1 MDKLIHRSQ
10 HRVLYGDTDAA
21 AVVYNANYLR
31 YFELGRTEFMRDRV
45 CTYREI
51 EQLGIILPVTE
62 CHIRFK
68 APARYD
74 DLLIIE
80 TFLTEL
86 KKGFLHLQL
95 SDSKRRRDKQATP
108 SGQRFHH
115 PCLGQSGRK
124 TNPLANGNHPKPPAA
139 PPVSLSTARRNPLTL
154 TANVL

>member
-1 MDKLIHRSQ
+1 MDELIHRSQ

-51 EQLGIILPVTE
+51 EQMGIVLPVTE

-80 TFLTEL
+80 TILTDL
-86 KKGFLHLQL
+86 KKVTCTFSYRILREEDGAKPRLLAKGFTTHASISREGKLTSLPMEIVKKLQPFL
-95 SDSKRRRDKQATP
+95 PNPAP
-108 SGQRFHH
+108 SPGKF
-115 PCLGQSGRK
+115 P
-124 TNPLANGNHPKPPAA
+124 
-139 PPVSLSTARRNPLTL
+139 
-154 TANVL
+154 

>member
-1 MDKLIHRSQ
+1 MDELIHRSQ

-51 EQLGIILPVTE
+51 EQMGVVLPVTE

-80 TFLTEL
+80 TILTDL
-86 KKGFLHLQL
+86 KKVTCTFSYRILREEDGARLCLLAKGFTTHASISREGKLTPLPMEIA
-95 SDSKRRRDKQATP
+95 KRLRPFLPTP
-108 SGQRFHH
+108 SPRQGEF
-115 PCLGQSGRK
+115 P
-124 TNPLANGNHPKPPAA
+124 
-139 PPVSLSTARRNPLTL
+139 
-154 TANVL
+154 

>member
-86 KKGFLHLQL
+86 KKVSCTFSYRILRGEETNKPRLLAKGFTTHASVNREGKLTPLPTEITQSLQQL
-95 SDSKRRRDKQATP
+95 LPFPSPLRGETP
-108 SGQRFHH
+108 
-115 PCLGQSGRK
+115 
-124 TNPLANGNHPKPPAA
+124 
-139 PPVSLSTARRNPLTL
+139 
-154 TANVL
+154 

>member
-1 MDKLIHRSQ
+1 MDALIHRCT

-31 YFELGRTEFMRDRV
+31 YFELGRTEFMRDRI

-51 EQLGIILPVTE
+51 EAMGLVMPVIE

-80 TFLTEL
+80 TSLTEL
-86 KKGFLHLQL
+86 KKVTCTFSYKILQEEDSARPRLLAKGSTVMASISRQGKLTPLPAEISEKFQPFLITRHA
-95 SDSKRRRDKQATP
+95 DTK
-108 SGQRFHH
+108 
-115 PCLGQSGRK
+115 
-124 TNPLANGNHPKPPAA
+124 
-139 PPVSLSTARRNPLTL
+139 
-154 TANVL
+154 

>member
-1 MDKLIHRSQ
+1 MDELIHRSQ

-51 EQLGIILPVTE
+51 EQMGIVLPVTE

-80 TFLTEL
+80 TILTDL
-86 KKGFLHLQL
+86 KKVTCTFSYRILREEDGAKPRLLAKGFTTHASISREGKLTPLPMEIAMRLQPFL
-95 SDSKRRRDKQATP
+95 PNASP
-108 SGQRFHH
+108 
-115 PCLGQSGRK
+115 
-124 TNPLANGNHPKPPAA
+124 
-139 PPVSLSTARRNPLTL
+139 PPVKFP
-154 TANVL
+154 

>member
-1 MDKLIHRSQ
+1 MDKLPHRSQ

-86 KKGFLHLQL
+86 KKVSCTFSYRIIREEETNKPRLLAKGFTTHASVNREGKLTPLPMQITQSLQQFL
-95 SDSKRRRDKQATP
+95 PFPSPLRGETP
-108 SGQRFHH
+108 
-115 PCLGQSGRK
+115 
-124 TNPLANGNHPKPPAA
+124 
-139 PPVSLSTARRNPLTL
+139 
-154 TANVL
+154 